1 MDDLRKGM
9 IEKKLTRHIGKIFSK
24 RKEIKV
30 RLELV
35 PSVALDN

>member
-9 IEKKLTRHIGKIFSK
+9 IEKLTRHIGKIFSK

-30 RLELV
+30 RLELA
-35 PSVALDN
+35 PSVPLDN